1 MIKLDFA
8 SYADDN
14 TPYVTEN
21 GVKKVIK
28 SLKEAS
34 EKLFLQFANN
44 KRKASATDKCHSLR
58 SSSDGM
64 SICVN
69 NHNMK
74 NSKCEKLV
82 GIKIDNEFN
91 FNTYTVKSYGL
102 YGIIM
107 HFLYHSSIIVY

>member
-1 MIKLDFA
+1 MIKVDFA

-21 GVKKVIK
+21 GVKKVSK
-28 SLKEAS
+28 SLKETS
-34 EKLFLQFANN
+34 EKLFHQFADN
-44 KRKASATDKCHSLR
+44 KRKANPDKCHSLR

-64 SICVN
+64 SIFVN